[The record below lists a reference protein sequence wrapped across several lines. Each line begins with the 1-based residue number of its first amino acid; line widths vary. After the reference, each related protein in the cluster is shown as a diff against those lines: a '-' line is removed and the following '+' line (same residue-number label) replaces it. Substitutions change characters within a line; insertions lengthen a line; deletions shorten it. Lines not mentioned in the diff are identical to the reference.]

1 MARDLESAFITE
13 LAKEEIAPILLAKIN
28 TSGGDVRAWTGVG
41 DITFD
46 GEVYVGGG
54 DLVKVSELIES
65 NDLSAKGMAVS
76 LSGIPSDLLAT
87 ALGQVEH
94 GRVATL
100 WLGLIESVEDTTTTP
115 STYSLGLVDAPY
127 EIYSGFTDVTN
138 VSEQGETST
147 ITVNIEN
154 RLIALEVAKIRRY
167 TDENQKGDYPN
178 DKGMEFV
185 NALQDMTFKFGGG

>member
-13 LAKEEIAPILLAKIN
+13 LAKDEIAPIILAKIN
-28 TSGGDVRAWTGVG
+28 TAGGDVRAWTGVG
-41 DITFD
+41 DITFG
-46 GEVYVGGG
+46 GEVYLGGG
-54 DLVKVSELIES
+54 EFVGVSELLES
-65 NDLSAKGMAVS
+65 NDLSPKGIAVS
-76 LSGIPSDLLAT
+76 LSGVPSDLLAT

-94 GRVATL
+94 GRVATI

-127 EIYSGFTDVTN
+127 EIYAGFTDVTH

-147 ITVNIEN
+147 ISVNIEN
-154 RLIALEVAKIRRY
+154 RLIALEIAKSRRY
-167 TDENQKGDYPN
+167 TDEIQKSDYPN

-185 NALQDMTFKFGGG
+185 TGLQDKTFKFGD